1 MGVACKPAART
12 YGQWH
17 APVWIDGGG
26 HWRQR
31 GGAVPLATMYGPAGL
46 VGPVGSTDHPYVGMD
61 PSDPVTWVRQYN
73 PVPGMIGYLNFDGAA
88 PNDGQVISGKP
99 RSWRGRSRRAK

>member
-1 MGVACKPAART
+1 MGVRCRLGPRT
-12 YGQWH
+12 YGRWDPL
-17 APVWIDGGG
+17 AWIDEPG
-26 HWRQR
+26 RLAR
-31 GGAVPLATMYGPAGL
+31 GGAVPLAAMYGPSGL

-61 PSDPVTWVRQYN
+61 PSDPVTWVRPYN
-73 PVPGMIGYLNFDGAA
+73 PQPGMIGYLNFDGAM

>member
-1 MGVACKPAART
+1 MGVACRLGPRR

-17 APVWIDGGG
+17 QPAWIDAGPGII
-26 HWRQR
+26 R
-31 GGAVPLATMYGPAGL
+31 GGAVPLAAMYGPAGL
-46 VGPVGSTDHPYVGMD
+46 VGPAGSTDHPYAGMD

-73 PVPGMIGYLNFDGAA
+73 PVPGMIAWLNFDGAA

-99 RSWRGRSRRAK
+99 KSWRGQSRTAR